1 MVLSQIQEYALKFL
15 KNELEL
21 QHPFLS
27 SLANALLYE
36 MKNSNEGKVYDATSY
51 ETNNISLNEFQN
63 AIKELEFY
71 GFKFKQENQTGTNF
85 PTLELLIEET
95 ILNIQKNNKSFAEIL
110 KQFKADGPKAIITA
124 VLSKHYNKKRK
135 EKVLFNKII

>member
-15 KNELEL
+15 KNELES
-21 QHPFLS
+21 QHTFLS
-27 SLANALLYE
+27 PLANAILYE
-36 MKNSNEGKVYDATSY
+36 IKNSNEGKVYDTTSY

-85 PTLELLIEET
+85 PTLELLMEET
-95 ILNIQKNNKSFAEIL
+95 ILNIEGNNKPFAKIL
-110 KQFKADGPKAIITA
+110 KQFKADGSKAIVAA
-124 VLSKHYNKKRK
+124 VLSRYYNKRK
-135 EKVLFNKII
+135 